1 MTHRIEHRA
10 APDPTIV
17 QELGHLH
24 PVLAR
29 VLAARG
35 FRQRGELAHGL
46 EGLLAPGLLLGM
58 DKAVELLVSMIRDQG
73 KILIV
78 GDFDAD
84 GATSSALAVR
94 ALKIMGAKHVDY
106 IVPNRFE
113 FGYGLTPEIVE
124 YGIRLKG
131 RPDLIITVDNG
142 IASCEG
148 VAAARAHGV
157 PVLVTDHHLPGDQ
170 LPEAA
175 AIVNPNQAG
184 DAFPSKGL
192 AGVGVIFYVMCALRS
207 RLRDEGWFQAT
218 GRSAPNMAA
227 YLDLVA
233 LGTVADLVP
242 LDHNNRILVAQGI
255 ARIREGR
262 CCPGI
267 DALFRVAQRDRTRLV
282 SSDLG
287 FVAGPRLNAAGRIE
301 DMSLGIECLL
311 SDDPAQAIAMAENL
325 DKINKERREIE
336 QDMQVQAERILSQMA
351 DAQSTQAPGLAL
363 FHPEWHQG
371 VIGIVAARVKER
383 THRPVIAFAPSGV
396 NGEIKGSA
404 RSIPGLHIRDTLDL
418 ISSRHPGLILRFGGH
433 AMAAGLTLREEDFE
447 RFQAAF
453 AETVGASVSDD
464 DLKGVI
470 VSDGPLA
477 AHDLTLSLADALRTA
492 VPWGQALPEPL
503 FDGEYVILERRVVG
517 QKHLKLRVQH
527 SEGSAPLDAIAF
539 NTDIEDCPS
548 PGASAQLAFHLD
560 VNFFRGR
567 ENLQLRVAQIGH

>member
-1 MTHRIEHRA
+1 MKHHIEHRA
-10 APDPTIV
+10 APDPAIIK
-17 QELGHLH
+17 ELDHLH

-35 FRQRGELAHGL
+35 IRGREELEHGFGAML
-46 EGLLAPGLLLGM
+46 KPEALLGL
-58 DKAVELLVSMIRDQG
+58 DEAIDWLARTIRSQG
-73 KILIV
+73 NILIV

-84 GATSSALAVR
+84 GATSSALAMR
-94 ALKIMGAKHVDY
+94 ALKAMGAQHVDY

-124 YGIRLKG
+124 HAIRIKG

-142 IASCEG
+142 IGSCEG
-148 VAAARAHGV
+148 VATAREHGV
-157 PVLVTDHHLPGDQ
+157 PVIVTDHHLPGDQ
-170 LPEAA
+170 LPDAA
-175 AIVNPNQAG
+175 AIVNPNQPG
-184 DAFPSKGL
+184 DDFPSKSL
-192 AGVGVIFYVMCALRS
+192 AGVGVIFYVMCALRT
-207 RLRDEGWFQAT
+207 RLRDDGWFEEI
-218 GRSAPNMAA
+218 GREAPNMAT

-267 DALFRVAQRDRTRLV
+267 DALFRVAGREIGRIV
-282 SSDLG
+282 STDLG

-311 SDDPAQAIAMAENL
+311 TDDAAKALVMAQRL
-325 DKINKERREIE
+325 DEINKERRGIE
-336 QDMQVQAERILSQMA
+336 QDMQAQAERILAEVS
-351 DAQSTQAPGLAL
+351 DDTHAPGLAL

-371 VIGIVAARVKER
+371 VIGVLAARIKER

-396 NGEIKGSA
+396 DGEIKGSA

-418 ISSRHPGLILRFGGH
+418 ISNRHPGLILRFGGH
-433 AMAAGLTLREEDFE
+433 AMAAGLTMFEDDFA
-447 RFQAAF
+447 RFQSVF
-453 AETVGASVSDD
+453 AETVGATVSED
-464 DLKGVI
+464 DLRGVI

-477 AHDLTLSLADALRTA
+477 PHELTLSLADTLRGV

-503 FDGEYVILERRVVG
+503 FDGEFVILERRVVG

-527 SEGSAPLDAIAF
+527 SDGASAIDAIAF

-548 PGASAQLAFHLD
+548 PGGRARLAFHLD
-560 VNFFRGR
+560 VNFFRGQ
-567 ENLQLRVAQIGH
+567 ETLQLRVVQIGN